1 MVLVQPGGTKN
12 FVLLVLL
19 TIQVLMLS
27 YSISQVGVLNQFF
40 SYEYLYRLRRKT
52 SKFLLFL
59 RCRRK
64 NKFLRCKA
72 T

>member
-19 TIQVLMLS
+19 TIQS
-27 YSISQVGVLNQFF
+27 TNGGVLNQFF
-40 SYEYLYRLRRKT
+40 SYEYSDRLRRKT

-64 NKFLRCKA
+64 NKFLRRKA